1 MNKET
6 LQNPG
11 KSHSGDYLTDIIKL
25 NHQDTNLKTYEKRI
39 ASFY

>member
-1 MNKET
+1 MDKEI

-11 KSHSGDYLTDIIKL
+11 KAIVVNLTDIIKL
-25 NHQDTNLKTYEKRI
+25 NHQETNLKTYEKRI